1 MSRITVD
8 ARRGDLTAPPP
19 PPTIGCMTDHV
30 SASAPQEQSLLSKI
44 STEVVRTLKDSFG
57 KGPLKAKSYML
68 DDFLIVVMRGGVTVA
83 EQTMLDR
90 GHSDLVR
97 AFRQTYQNELGDELV
112 AKVEVLTGRK
122 VVNYQSQ
129 ILFEPHIVME
139 IFFFDDT
146 ADEAQLRETAAG
158 LMGDP
163 RDDATASVTNP

>member
-1 MSRITVD
+1 MADQVSSS
-8 ARRGDLTAPPP
+8 APP
-19 PPTIGCMTDHV
+19 
-30 SASAPQEQSLLSKI
+30 EQGLLARI

-90 GHSDLVR
+90 DHGDLVR
-97 AFRQTYQNELGDELV
+97 EFRQTYQNEMGDELV

-129 ILFEPHIVME
+129 ILFEPHIVVE

-146 ADEAQLRETAAG
+146 ADESQIREMAAG
-158 LMGDP
+158 LLGDL
-163 RDDATASVTNP
+163 DAGDSTASVTNP

>member
-1 MSRITVD
+1 
-8 ARRGDLTAPPP
+8 
-19 PPTIGCMTDHV
+19 MTDQAS
-30 SASAPQEQSLLSKI
+30 SAAPHEQSLLSRI

-68 DDFLIVVMRGGVTVA
+68 DDFLVVVMRGGVTVA

-97 AFRQTYQNELGDELV
+97 AFRQAYQNELGDELV
-112 AKVEVLTGRK
+112 AKIEVLTGRK

-129 ILFEPHIVME
+129 ILFDPHIVTE

-163 RDDATASVTNP
+163 PGHATASVTNA

>member
-1 MSRITVD
+1 
-8 ARRGDLTAPPP
+8 
-19 PPTIGCMTDHV
+19 MTDQAS
-30 SASAPQEQSLLSKI
+30 SAAPKEQSLLSRI

-68 DDFLIVVMRGGVTVA
+68 DDFLVVVMRGGLTVA

-90 GHSDLVR
+90 GHSDRVR
-97 AFRQTYQNELGDELV
+97 AFRQAYQNELGDELV
-112 AKVEVLTGRK
+112 AKIEVLTGRK

-129 ILFEPHIVME
+129 ILFDPHIVME

-146 ADEAQLRETAAG
+146 ADEAQMRETAAG

-163 RDDATASVTNP
+163 CDDATASLSN

>member
-1 MSRITVD
+1 
-8 ARRGDLTAPPP
+8 
-19 PPTIGCMTDHV
+19 MTDQV
-30 SASAPQEQSLLSKI
+30 SSGPPQELSTLSKI

-90 GHSDLVR
+90 GHADLVR
-97 AFRQTYQNELGDELV
+97 EFRQTYQNEMGDELV
-112 AKVEVLTGRK
+112 AKIEVLTGRK

-139 IFFFDDT
+139 IFFFDGS
-146 ADEAQLRETAAG
+146 ADETQMRELAAG
-158 LMGDP
+158 LMADP
-163 RDDATASVTNP
+163 RDASASLTNP

>member
-1 MSRITVD
+1 
-8 ARRGDLTAPPP
+8 
-19 PPTIGCMTDHV
+19 MTDHA
-30 SASAPQEQSLLSKI
+30 SSSAPPEQSLLAKL

-68 DDFLIVVMRGGVTVA
+68 DDFLVVVMRGGVTVA

-90 GHSDLVR
+90 GHGDLVR

-129 ILFEPHIVME
+129 ILFDPHIVME

-146 ADEAQLRETAAG
+146 ANESQLRETAAG

-163 RDDATASVTNP
+163 RGDASASLTNP

>member
-1 MSRITVD
+1 MTNQLGSS
-8 ARRGDLTAPPP
+8 APP
-19 PPTIGCMTDHV
+19 
-30 SASAPQEQSLLSKI
+30 EQGLLAKI

-90 GHSDLVR
+90 GHADLVR
-97 AFRQTYQNELGDELV
+97 DFRQTYQNEMGDDLV
-112 AKVEVLTGRK
+112 AKIEVLTQRK

-139 IFFFDDT
+139 VFFF
-146 ADEAQLRETAAG
+146 ADSADGAQRIDPAAAG
-158 LMGDP
+158 LLGDP
-163 RDDATASVTNP
+163 RDDSASVTNP

>member
-1 MSRITVD
+1 
-8 ARRGDLTAPPP
+8 
-19 PPTIGCMTDHV
+19 MTHQPG
-30 SASAPQEQSLLSKI
+30 AGTPHEQSLLSKI

-90 GHSDLVR
+90 GHGDLVR
-97 AFRQTYQNELGDELV
+97 DFRQAYQNEMGDELV
-112 AKVEVLTGRK
+112 AKIEVLTGRK

-139 IFFFDDT
+139 VFFFVDSPDD
-146 ADEAQLRETAAG
+146 AERVDAAAAG
-158 LMGDP
+158 LKGDP
-163 RDDATASVTNP
+163 RDGSASVTNP